1 MNEQTLTSDVLIVG
15 AGPSGLS
22 CAIRLKQLNPKLSV
36 YVIEKGADIGA
47 HILSG
52 NVFESSA
59 LEELLGGHHQA
70 PLNTAV
76 TEDCFWWLGEHNY
89 WSLPVPASL
98 NNNGNYIISLSELVR
113 WLGEQ
118 AMQLGVDV
126 FPGFSGA
133 ELVYD
138 NNRVVGVKT
147 GDMGRL
153 QKGQPGPNFQEG
165 VVIRSD
171 HVVLAEGAKG
181 SLSSEVIERYQLTH
195 GRQQQTYG
203 LGMKEVWRIPKEKH
217 QPGKVIHT
225 VGWPL
230 DRRTYGGGFIYHWG
244 ADKVSLGLIV
254 GLDYHNTW
262 LDPFKEF
269 QRFKTHSSVHTMIE
283 GGNVQGYGARVIN
296 EGGYQAI
303 PQLTFPG
310 GMLVG
315 CAAGFVNIAQIKG
328 SHHAIR
334 TGRLAAECI
343 HSGDDFDAVVRSS
356 QTVKELKKARNI
368 RPGFYAGL
376 WGGLLH
382 AGCVSYL
389 TRGYEPWTFK
399 LRRDHQQT
407 KTKDQSQKIVY
418 PKPDGR
424 YTFDRL
430 TVLRWSNTNH
440 SETEP
445 KHLVLKNP
453 SQAMAVNH
461 AVYASPET
469 RYCPAN
475 VYEVVLKDGKQT
487 LQINAQNCLHC
498 KACAIK
504 DPTLNIIWQVP
515 EGGGGPRYQ
524 SM

>member
-1 MNEQTLTSDVLIVG
+1 
-15 AGPSGLS
+15 
-22 CAIRLKQLNPKLSV
+22 
-36 YVIEKGADIGA
+36 
-47 HILSG
+47 
-52 NVFESSA
+52 
-59 LEELLGGHHQA
+59 
-70 PLNTAV
+70 
-76 TEDCFWWLGEHNY
+76 
-89 WSLPVPASL
+89 
-98 NNNGNYIISLSELVR
+98 
-113 WLGEQ
+113 
-118 AMQLGVDV
+118 
-126 FPGFSGA
+126 
-133 ELVYD
+133 
-138 NNRVVGVKT
+138 
-147 GDMGRL
+147 
-153 QKGQPGPNFQEG
+153 
-165 VVIRSD
+165 
-171 HVVLAEGAKG
+171 
-181 SLSSEVIERYQLTH
+181 
-195 GRQQQTYG
+195 
-203 LGMKEVWRIPKEKH
+203 
-217 QPGKVIHT
+217 
-225 VGWPL
+225 
-230 DRRTYGGGFIYHWG
+230 
-244 ADKVSLGLIV
+244 
-254 GLDYHNTW
+254 
-262 LDPFKEF
+262 
-269 QRFKTHSSVHTMIE
+269 
-283 GGNVQGYGARVIN
+283 
-296 EGGYQAI
+296 
-303 PQLTFPG
+303 
-310 GMLVG
+310 MLVG

-343 HSGDDFDAVVRSS
+343 YSGDDFDAVVRA
-356 QTVKELKKARNI
+356 VKQSKSLREQGNI

-515 EGGGGPRYQ
+515 EGSGGPRYQ